1 MGKAAIR
8 VSSVLAAVAVAWG
21 AEAQPPDRPAD
32 PPPPASL
39 EARDV
44 AAWVQAH
51 LDAEDWRVLATNPHG
66 VLLASPG
73 GVKLRPDGTAEADL
87 RHEMF
92 APVDLGGAAMRS
104 DLEHWL
110 VDCASRRH
118 ALMRI
123 SVYRGNNLRD
133 EFASRGTEEPKW
145 LDTQAGDEA
154 AQAVDAVCEAV
165 AGKAPPKGGAKPV
178 GHP

>member
-1 MGKAAIR
+1 MRAI
-8 VSSVLAAVAVAWG
+8 LAAALLA
-21 AEAQPPDRPAD
+21 ALPAAAQDKPAD

-39 EARDV
+39 DAKDV
-44 AAWVQAH
+44 AAWVQTY
-51 LDAEDWRVLATNPHG
+51 LDAQDWRVLAINPHG

-73 GVKLRPDGTAEADL
+73 GVKLRPDSHAEADL

-92 APVDLGGAAMRS
+92 APVDMGGQSMRS

-110 VDCASRRH
+110 VDCATRRH

-123 SVYRGNNLRD
+123 SVYRGANLKD

-145 LDTQAGDEA
+145 LETRAGDEA
-154 AQAVDAVCEAV
+154 AQAVDAICEAV
-165 AGKAPPKGGAKPV
+165 AGKTPPKGSAKPA

>member
-1 MGKAAIR
+1 MIRAA
-8 VSSVLAAVAVAWG
+8 VLAALLAVPA
-21 AEAQPPDRPAD
+21 AAQDKPAD
-32 PPPPASL
+32 PPPPASQD
-39 EARDV
+39 AKDV

-51 LDAEDWRVLATNPHG
+51 LDAQDWRVLAINPLG

-73 GVKLRPDGTAEADL
+73 GVTLRPDRMAEADL

-92 APVDLGGAAMRS
+92 APVAVGGGQMRS
-104 DLEHWL
+104 DLEKWL
-110 VDCASRRH
+110 VDCATRRH

-123 SVYRGNNLRD
+123 SVYKGNNLKD
-133 EFASRGTEEPKW
+133 EFASRGTEQPQW
-145 LDTQAGDEA
+145 LETRPGDEA

-165 AGKAPPKGGAKPV
+165 AGKTPPKGAPKPP